1 MLELEKVCLRCE
13 GHGIVGEGDVCPEC
27 DGTGQVLTE
36 DGKEVASLVHRFL
49 REAGQDSF
57 HRETRREA
65 RMMEAVDDQKCQFQA
80 QINRIDEDL
89 AELRNSRVSK

>member
-49 REAGQDSF
+49 
-57 HRETRREA
+57 TIPI
-65 RMMEAVDDQKCQFQA
+65 QA
-80 QINRIDEDL
+80 QINRIDKNL
-89 AELRNSRVSK
+89 AELRKSRASK

>member
-36 DGKEVASLVHRFL
+36 DGKEVASLVHCFL
-49 REAGQDSF
+49 REAVRNSYRLVKEMVAQ
-57 HRETRREA
+57 
-65 RMMEAVDDQKCQFQA
+65 AVDHQKYQFQA

-89 AELRNSRVSK
+89 AELRKSRVSK